1 VSYSILLIATAVGAI
16 ACHATPVPTDEETFF
31 PHVWDRGSPFLFA
44 LAYYARA
51 HLAFEREWDT

>member
-1 VSYSILLIATAVGAI
+1 LIATAVGAI